1 MTIAAL
7 ADHCDTRLAC
17 DTLDTLTGPSGKVT
31 RISSPALK
39 PYMLISASQPVPQL
53 LSIVNS
59 TSSHLMNGLETGEVA
74 TADEASQADLR
85 FSLKCSCERASNLS
99 RSTKALAESEAQR
112 ATNQGQRRGSA
123 FGSGAFALT
132 LFDTPAVLD
141 SNDVWAHLDL
151 DSGALHMR
159 GDCKL
164 QLEATFPLGE
174 VRRHLRITLI

>member
-1 MTIAAL
+1 MVDVRNMQDVEYGVSGLSCGVMHWVTSPPVIHPSCKHARRAQ
-7 ADHCDTRLAC
+7 AC
-17 DTLDTLTGPSGKVT
+17 AT
-31 RISSPALK
+31 
-39 PYMLISASQPVPQL
+39 
-53 LSIVNS
+53 
-59 TSSHLMNGLETGEVA
+59 ETNR
-74 TADEASQADLR
+74 TSQADLR